1 MFQDDGHSV
10 PVDSYFTSTLLAAL
24 SSSYERSLALSQVRG
39 SRGRARFESVARATR
54 RSNGDTVFEVR
65 RLFCR
70 PACWPFY
77 GSASV
82 VAFFWLD
89 LLSRAARP

>member
-1 MFQDDGHSV
+1 MG
-10 PVDSYFTSTLLAAL
+10 
-24 SSSYERSLALSQVRG
+24 
-39 SRGRARFESVARATR
+39 

-70 PACWPFY
+70 LASLPFY

-82 VAFFWLD
+82 VAISWLD
-89 LLSRAARP
+89 LLTRAARP